1 MGPECHETDIDL
13 LDVGRLLND
22 RLRLEHRGWH
32 VGVDLGLELLFDVRP
47 EQAQEV
53 AWVSLSV
60 EVPILVQ
67 VDIVEQGLAGVDLG
81 LIVVTFHEDVEEGL
95 RCIEGE
101 DPLQV
106 DLRIVHIF
114 VLLNA
119 VYLEVVVECDDDLVD
134 GDADIPDDLGR
145 GGATLELV
153 ADDIDDATNLQVD
166 LTRIKQAIL
175 FVVIFLLTVN
185 SNQLLDDK
193 AEGSQ

>member
-32 VGVDLGLELLFDVRP
+32 VGVDLELELLLDVRP

-81 LIVVTFHEDVEEGL
+81 LIVVTLHEDVEEGL
-95 RCIEGE
+95 CRIERE

-106 DLRIVHIF
+106 DLRIIHIF
-114 VLLNA
+114 VLLIS
-119 VYLEVVVECDDDLVD
+119 VYNKVAVECDDDLVD
-134 GDADIPDDLGR
+134 CDTDVPDDLGR
-145 GGATLELV
+145 GNATL
-153 ADDIDDATNLQVD
+153 
-166 LTRIKQAIL
+166 
-175 FVVIFLLTVN
+175 
-185 SNQLLDDK
+185 
-193 AEGSQ
+193 

>member
-32 VGVDLGLELLFDVRP
+32 VGVDLELELLLDVRP

-81 LIVVTFHEDVEEGL
+81 LIVVTLHEDVEEGL

-106 DLRIVHIF
+106 DLRIIHIF

-119 VYLEVVVECDDDLVD
+119 VYLKVVVECDDDLVD
-134 GDADIPDDLGR
+134 GDTDIPDDLGC
-145 GGATLELV
+145 GNATL
-153 ADDIDDATNLQVD
+153 
-166 LTRIKQAIL
+166 
-175 FVVIFLLTVN
+175 
-185 SNQLLDDK
+185 
-193 AEGSQ
+193 